1 MVNLISFWGHQS
13 IFSSFLLLRTFSKRE
28 FHWSLEGD
36 FSRGKE
42 RDLIFFPRSMEKVF
56 VGNGV
61 FFSNLGKV
69 DYFSAENRDKILFE
83 NNKRRFLAET
93 WKRNEDFLKNILL
106 KKVFWLPTCFH
117 KFRNCSS
124 SKKTAT
130 SEKSNSSFSN
140 FLFNKALFQLTKIN
154 HHLLKYTYKILLI

>member
-1 MVNLISFWGHQS
+1 
-13 IFSSFLLLRTFSKRE
+13 
-28 FHWSLEGD
+28 LEGD

-93 WKRNEDFLKNILL
+93 
-106 KKVFWLPTCFH
+106 
-117 KFRNCSS
+117 
-124 SKKTAT
+124 
-130 SEKSNSSFSN
+130 
-140 FLFNKALFQLTKIN
+140 
-154 HHLLKYTYKILLI
+154 